1 MQIQLKEKTSIVSKS
16 RFRDSKGFFLG
27 VCIIPTFILYAI
39 FMLYPIINLI
49 RVSFYSWDGLLG
61 DMEWVG
67 LGNYKTMF
75 QNQLFWDG
83 FKNTCILIVVPTL
96 FTIIL
101 ALFFAAVL
109 AKNNMKGK
117 SFFRVV
123 FYFPNILSVV
133 VISGIFNGIYS
144 PDKGILNSILDMFSL
159 SGWKHN
165 WLADSNVVL
174 YALAAAMI
182 WQAVGYYMVMYVAG
196 MDSIP
201 DSLYEVADLE
211 SATGFQKFWYITMPM
226 TWEVIR
232 VTLTFFI
239 ISNINLSFLFVKAMT
254 QGGPDG
260 ASEVLLNIMYQQAY
274 SAGNYGYGM
283 AVGSFLFIFSFGL
296 SLIVQRLTNKEET
309 IGGESK

>member
-1 MQIQLKEKTSIVSKS
+1 MERQLTKRKS
-16 RFRDSKGFFLG
+16 MGIKQLFESKGFFIFLC
-27 VCIIPTFILYAI
+27 VVPTFLLYAI
-39 FMLYPIINLI
+39 FMLFPIADLI
-49 RVSFYSWDGLLG
+49 RVSFYRWDGLLG
-61 DMEWVG
+61 NMEWIG

-75 QNQLFWDG
+75 NNELFWDG
-83 FKNTCILIVVPTL
+83 FINTIILIVVATV
-96 FTIIL
+96 FTIVL

-109 AKNNMKGK
+109 SGNKIKHK
-117 SFFRVV
+117 SFFRII

-144 PDKGILNSILDMFSL
+144 PDKGILNSILDLLSL
-159 SGWKHN
+159 SAFKHN
-165 WLADSNVVL
+165 WLADSKTVL
-174 YALAAAMI
+174 YAIAFAMI
-182 WQAVGYYMVMYVAG
+182 WQAVGYYMVMYIAG

-211 SATGFQKFWYITMPM
+211 GASEFQKFMKITLPL
-226 TWEVIR
+226 TWEVVR

-254 QGGPDG
+254 GGGPDG

-283 AVGSFLFIFSFGL
+283 AIGSFLFFFSFGA
-296 SLIVQRLTNKEET
+296 SLIVQKLTNRDEKE
-309 IGGESK
+309 S